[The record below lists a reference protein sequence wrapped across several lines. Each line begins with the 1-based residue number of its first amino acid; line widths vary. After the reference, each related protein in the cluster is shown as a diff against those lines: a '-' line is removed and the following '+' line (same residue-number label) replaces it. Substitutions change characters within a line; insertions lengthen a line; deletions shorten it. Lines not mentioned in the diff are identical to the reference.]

1 MRTCGVRETFVP
13 RVQTLA
19 HTLLS
24 LAASRFPSDENR
36 NHEMAI
42 ADRDIVVARMTPA
55 QIAEAQR
62 LAQDWKPKQ
71 PVQYRGGWRH
81 GH

>member
-1 MRTCGVRETFVP
+1 
-13 RVQTLA
+13 
-19 HTLLS
+19 
-24 LAASRFPSDENR
+24 
-36 NHEMAI
+36 MAI